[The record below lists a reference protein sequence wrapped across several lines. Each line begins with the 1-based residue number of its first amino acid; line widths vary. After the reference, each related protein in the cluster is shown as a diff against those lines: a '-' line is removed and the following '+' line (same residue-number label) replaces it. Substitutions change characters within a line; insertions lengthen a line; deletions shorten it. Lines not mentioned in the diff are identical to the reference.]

1 MRRFILALILILALN
16 FNAQAEN
23 IITSKAQLNAEGMK
37 VATGEGS
44 AAMLIIENELPKA
57 ELIYIST
64 PQSYEEVKQGK
75 IDACIEDRNM
85 LELAVQNGLKGVK
98 ILDENMSETV
108 KIAVGI
114 SRESKIKNL
123 KDNINKFIAEIKAD
137 GTLNDMSTRWV
148 VNKDYK
154 MPEIKLNKNN
164 NKLIIGT
171 TGIYAPYSF
180 YKGTELAGLDIELAY
195 RFAAWLDADIE
206 FKVYDFAGLVT
217 AAVTGKIDLAMSNLN
232 ITRER
237 AEVIDFSDALFEMPV
252 GILVKADNNI
262 ANTEPELK
270 TFKAEA
276 EAENTLWDEIKA
288 SFNKTFIREGRYR
301 LFIDGVLITLLIT
314 CLACIFGTA
323 LGFVIFLIC
332 RKHEY
337 KLVQLFLGFIQGTPM
352 VVLLMILYYIIFG
365 KLAISGVFTAVIAF
379 TLTVS
384 AGVYGLL
391 KIGVGAV
398 DKGQYEAAYALGYS
412 ELKTFFKIILPQ
424 ALPHVFNA
432 YCGEIITMLK
442 GTAIVGYIAV
452 MDLTKI
458 GDVIRARTYEPFF
471 PLIAITLIYFV
482 LEFVIF
488 IIIKYLQNKLDYK
501 NRTPEEILGF
511 GLEVISHD

>member
-1 MRRFILALILILALN
+1 
-16 FNAQAEN
+16 
-23 IITSKAQLNAEGMK
+23 
-37 VATGEGS
+37 
-44 AAMLIIENELPKA
+44 
-57 ELIYIST
+57 
-64 PQSYEEVKQGK
+64 
-75 IDACIEDRNM
+75 
-85 LELAVQNGLKGVK
+85 
-98 ILDENMSETV
+98 
-108 KIAVGI
+108 
-114 SRESKIKNL
+114 
-123 KDNINKFIAEIKAD
+123 
-137 GTLNDMSTRWV
+137 
-148 VNKDYK
+148 
-154 MPEIKLNKNN
+154 
-164 NKLIIGT
+164 
-171 TGIYAPYSF
+171 
-180 YKGTELAGLDIELAY
+180 
-195 RFAAWLDADIE
+195 
-206 FKVYDFAGLVT
+206 FAGLVT

-237 AEVIDFSDALFEMPV
+237 AEVIDFSDALFEIPV

>member
-1 MRRFILALILILALN
+1 MRKLILALILILALS
-16 FNAQAEN
+16 FNAQAQN

-237 AEVIDFSDALFEMPV
+237 AEVIDFSDALF
-252 GILVKADNNI
+252 
-262 ANTEPELK
+262 
-270 TFKAEA
+270 
-276 EAENTLWDEIKA
+276 
-288 SFNKTFIREGRYR
+288 
-301 LFIDGVLITLLIT
+301 
-314 CLACIFGTA
+314 
-323 LGFVIFLIC
+323 
-332 RKHEY
+332 
-337 KLVQLFLGFIQGTPM
+337 
-352 VVLLMILYYIIFG
+352 
-365 KLAISGVFTAVIAF
+365 
-379 TLTVS
+379 
-384 AGVYGLL
+384 
-391 KIGVGAV
+391 
-398 DKGQYEAAYALGYS
+398 
-412 ELKTFFKIILPQ
+412 
-424 ALPHVFNA
+424 
-432 YCGEIITMLK
+432 
-442 GTAIVGYIAV
+442 
-452 MDLTKI
+452 
-458 GDVIRARTYEPFF
+458 
-471 PLIAITLIYFV
+471 
-482 LEFVIF
+482 
-488 IIIKYLQNKLDYK
+488 
-501 NRTPEEILGF
+501 
-511 GLEVISHD
+511 